1 MPSRNMAS
9 EALNAGHFTPVH
21 GTPYVPLEM
30 SYEHQSEAPEPCA
43 SAAQSSISV

>member
-1 MPSRNMAS
+1 MPSRNIAS
-9 EALNAGHFTPVH
+9 DASKSGQMPVH

>member
-1 MPSRNMAS
+1 MPSRNIAS
-9 EALNAGHFTPVH
+9 EASKAGHLPVQ

>member
-9 EALNAGHFTPVH
+9 DAWKAGHTPVH

>member
-1 MPSRNMAS
+1 MPSRNIAS
-9 EALNAGHFTPVH
+9 EASNAWQTPVH

>member
-1 MPSRNMAS
+1 MPSRKNAS
-9 EALNAGHFTPVH
+9 EALNAWQTPVH

>member
-1 MPSRNMAS
+1 MPSKNIAS
-9 EALNAGHFTPVH
+9 EASKAGHKPVH

-30 SYEHQSEAPEPCA
+30 SYEHQREAPEPCA